1 MDRTETGL
9 ANTDGEKFR
18 TLIFS
23 ECPLKTQPKNDPSL
37 LTIWAILDSLTSI
50 VTVNKIFSVNSTP
63 QKFVCSW
70 LLLLVVGCQY
80 AFEGGNPP
88 LPAEAA
94 TLSIAPIENQ
104 TFESDLE
111 TFVMQALS
119 SRLRS
124 NSAVRLRGG
133 SERSDLLL
141 RVRLAQL
148 TRLNLDEPEALAV
161 AQQLTLVGSAIL
173 EDQRTNQQLWEV
185 SNLRVEVST
194 SSNDSSSSA
203 DLSGQRLS
211 RGIQELTENFAEKIY
226 SQIFYN
232 F

>member
-1 MDRTETGL
+1 M
-9 ANTDGEKFR
+9 
-18 TLIFS
+18 
-23 ECPLKTQPKNDPSL
+23 KTQSKNDPSL
-37 LTIWAILDSLTSI
+37 LTVWAIPDSLTLV
-50 VTVNKIFSVNSTP
+50 VTLNKIFRVNLTL
-63 QKFVCSW
+63 QKFICSYFLF
-70 LLLLVVGCQY
+70 LLIGCQY
-80 AFEGGNPP
+80 TFEGGNPH

-111 TFVMQALS
+111 TFVMQALN

-173 EDQRTNQQLWEV
+173 EDQRTNKQLWEV

-194 SSNDSSSSA
+194 SNDSSSSA

-226 SQIFYN
+226 SQIFYT

>member
-1 MDRTETGL
+1 M
-9 ANTDGEKFR
+9 
-18 TLIFS
+18 
-23 ECPLKTQPKNDPSL
+23 KTQSKNNLFL
-37 LTIWAILDSLTSI
+37 LTIWAILDSLTLI
-50 VTVNKIFSVNSTP
+50 VNLNKIFRVNSVLR
-63 QKFVCSW
+63 KFVCSC
-70 LLLLVVGCQY
+70 LLLLLISCQY

-88 LPAEAA
+88 LPAEAV

-141 RVRLAQL
+141 QVRLVQM

-161 AQQLTLVGSAIL
+161 AQQFTLTGSAIL
-173 EDQRTNQQLWEV
+173 EDQRTNKQLWEV

-203 DLSGQRLS
+203 DLSGQRLN
-211 RGIQELTENFAEKIY
+211 RDIQELTENFAEKFY
-226 SQIFYN
+226 SQIFYT

>member
-1 MDRTETGL
+1 M
-9 ANTDGEKFR
+9 
-18 TLIFS
+18 
-23 ECPLKTQPKNDPSL
+23 KTQSKNDPSL
-37 LTIWAILDSLTSI
+37 LTIWAIPDSLTLV
-50 VTVNKIFSVNSTP
+50 VTLNKIFRVNLTL
-63 QKFVCSW
+63 QKFICSYFLF
-70 LLLLVVGCQY
+70 LLIGCQY
-80 AFEGGNPP
+80 TFEGGNPH

-111 TFVMQALS
+111 TFVMQALN

-141 RVRLAQL
+141 RVRLVQL

-173 EDQRTNQQLWEV
+173 EDQRTKKQLWEV

-194 SSNDSSSSA
+194 SNDSSSSA

-211 RGIQELTENFAEKIY
+211 RGIQELTEKFSEKIY